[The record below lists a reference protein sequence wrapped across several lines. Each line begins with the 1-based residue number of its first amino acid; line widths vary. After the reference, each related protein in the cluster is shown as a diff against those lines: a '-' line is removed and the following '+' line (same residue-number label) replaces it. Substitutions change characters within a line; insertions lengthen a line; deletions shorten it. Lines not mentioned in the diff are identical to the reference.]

1 MSARILIVED
11 EPAIAEL
18 LAVNLRHAG
27 YLPIITESAEEA
39 RGQMQGSP
47 PDLIIL
53 DWMLPGLSGIDF
65 ARQIRSDPRT
75 RDVPLLMLTARA
87 QEGDKLKG
95 FDVGADDYMV
105 KPFSPRELLARVRA
119 LLRRTSSEAIEEP
132 IQIGDLRLEP
142 STLRV
147 FAGTVPLSLSPTEFR
162 LLHYFMKHPDRV
174 LSRSR
179 LLDNVW
185 GDQVYIEERT
195 VDVHIRRLR
204 LALTPTGHDRLI
216 ETVRGGGYR
225 LLP

>member
-1 MSARILIVED
+1 LPVRILIVED

-27 YLPIITESAEEA
+27 YLPIPVDSAEAA
-39 RGQMQGSP
+39 RTQMHGSV

-53 DWMLPGLSGIDF
+53 DWMLPGQPGIDF
-65 ARQIRSDPRT
+65 ARQLRADPRT
-75 RDVPLLMLTARA
+75 RDIPLMMLTARA

-95 FDVGADDYMV
+95 FDVGADDYVV

-119 LLRRTSSEAIEEP
+119 LLRRTTPEAIEEP
-132 IQIGDLRLEP
+132 VQIGDLRLEP
-142 STLRV
+142 ATLRV
-147 FAGTVPLSLSPTEFR
+147 FAGSVQLGLSPTEFR

-204 LALTPTGHDRLI
+204 LALAPTGHDRLI